1 MLRITYTLTII
12 KNKGENITMINTISE
27 LPLLLKRKHFVK
39 DFGISD
45 TLYYSLV
52 KHNQLPV
59 IRIKNRIYVKRDEF
73 LSLLNGQSIDS
84 FFGKPYDLF
93 YGECVE

>member
-1 MLRITYTLTII
+1 MLHITYKLTII
-12 KNKGENITMINTISE
+12 KNKGENITMINTISQ

-52 KHNQLPV
+52 KHNLLPV
-59 IRIKNRIYVKRDEF
+59 VRIKNRIYVNRDEF
-73 LSLLNGQSIDS
+73 LSMLNEKSIDAY
-84 FFGKPYDLF
+84 FEKPYDLF
-93 YGECVE
+93 SEEYVK